1 VLPTDA
7 HSTARFCV
15 SGPFPDEITPGQPS
29 TIEQVINGVVVTFV
43 GVAGNRNE
51 IDLGVWDNPAR
62 VIPLFP

>member
-1 VLPTDA
+1 
-7 HSTARFCV
+7 V

-29 TIEQVINGVVVTFV
+29 TIDVVTFV

-62 VIPLFP
+62 VIPLLP